1 MIYVLNDVRY
11 FSNYGLYIT
20 GVTTDPVFNDG
31 WISNKPNLSIKGNT
45 LYIDY
50 SHVYDLSDSTY
61 IKRTFAAFGNTGV
74 TFYFIPSEYYDG
86 LKEYRNTI
94 GGTCYLAETLNDDKI
109 LICTI
114 ASGFTTDSNYLNYS
128 KENFIDIPQYQF
140 ETTNSLTGYFLV
152 NSMPN
157 LSIENF
163 KSIGVIGNR
172 YGFEEYITIDGGTQ
186 ENDGRI
192 QLDSFVTLKDN
203 REILYF
209 SSGGTAQDFSDS
221 LTNVSLSLRGDTDSL
236 TAPRFSN
243 LTGIFV
249 VRRKTNNFIINCYE
263 NQSQNQSILRK
274 QELASTN
281 TDFYTTFEEC
291 DSCPDLIYGTSGTT
305 TFDEIGESFSNLIFL
320 RILSNNLASVTSA
333 TAGTIIQTSTATI
346 TVARR
351 SENVIKIDL
360 SHPSLLNYELSL
372 YTDPAKTL
380 PLTATQFTVYGRV
393 GYNNSYAVV
402 RNYVTDTNLYG
413 MLEGINTINFI
424 INV

>member
-50 SHVYDLSDSTY
+50 SHVYDLSDNTY

>member
-249 VRRKTNNFIINCYE
+249 VRRRTNNFIINCYE

-281 TDFYTTFEEC
+281 TDFYTTFEQC

>member
-1 MIYVLNDVRY
+1 MIYVLNDVRS
-11 FSNYGLYIT
+11 FSNYGLYIQ
-20 GVTTDPVFNDG
+20 GVTTDPVFSDG
-31 WISNKPNLSIKGNT
+31 WIASKPNLTITGNT
-45 LYIDY
+45 LFIDY
-50 SHVYDLSDSTY
+50 SHVYDLSDTTY

-94 GGTCYLAETLNDDKI
+94 GGTCYLADTLNNDKI
-109 LICTI
+109 LVCTI
-114 ASGFTTDSNYLNYS
+114 GSGFTTDSNYLNYT
-128 KENFIDIPQYQF
+128 KENFIEIPQYQF
-140 ETTNSLTGYFLV
+140 ESTQSVTGYFLI

-157 LSIENF
+157 LSLENF
-163 KSIGVIGNR
+163 KSIGIIGNR
-172 YGFEEYITIDGGTQ
+172 YGFEEYITISGGTQ

-209 SSGGTAQDFSDS
+209 LSGGTAQNFSDT
-221 LTNVSLSLRGDTDSL
+221 LTTVSLSLRGDTDTL

-249 VRRKTNNFIINCYE
+249 TRYKSNNYIINCYE
-263 NQSQNQSILRK
+263 NQSQNQAILRK
-274 QELASTN
+274 QELPTISN
-281 TDFYTTFEEC
+281 EIYSTFENC

-305 TFDEIGESFSNLIFL
+305 TFDEIGEIFTNLIFL
-320 RILSNNLASVTSA
+320 RILSNNLVSVTNA

-346 TVARR
+346 TVASRT
-351 SENVIKIDL
+351 ENVIKIDL

-393 GYNNSYAVV
+393 GYNNSYAMV
-402 RNYVTDTNLYG
+402 RNYVNGTILYG
-413 MLEGINTINFI
+413 MLEGPNTINFT